1 MTSLLIAVFVLI
13 FLFSSFDCQVDA
25 CPEMHVLKPVFVK
38 DQNVLCGGGNVSLI
52 IYYSETMKHFIL
64 QGRKREYSVTQS
76 NGAL

>member
-13 FLFSSFDCQVDA
+13 FLFSSFDCQLDA
-25 CPEMHVLKPVFVK
+25 CPETCVCKGS
-38 DQNVLCGGGNVSLI
+38 NVLCGGGNVSLI